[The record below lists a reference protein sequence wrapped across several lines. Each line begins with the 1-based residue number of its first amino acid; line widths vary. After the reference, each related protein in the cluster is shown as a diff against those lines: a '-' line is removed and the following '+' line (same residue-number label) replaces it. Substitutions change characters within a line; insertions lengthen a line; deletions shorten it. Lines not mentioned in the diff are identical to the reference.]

1 MWKASIE
8 VLRSARQVLIFGAT
22 CWGVDR
28 YVVHMTTT
36 EGPSMSPT
44 LAAAGDIVLV
54 DKLSP
59 RLRAFAIRRGDIV
72 VADSS
77 YKAAYSVC
85 KRVVA
90 LEGDTVTPSPAAT
103 RIHSTFY
110 SGAGAGAGVTIPPGY
125 VWLEGDNA
133 QDSTDSRMYG
143 PVPTALVRGRVIARV
158 WPLDTFKLFD
168 STHPRPI
175 ANHARLTELL
185 NDGDIQERA
194 KRRVIARLAAAA
206 AKEEELVFA
215 SAAAAAATASAAAA
229 AAVIATANEDAC
241 LAEAH
246 DVAVKEVEEVARLR

>member
-1 MWKASIE
+1 MWKASVE
-8 VLRSARQVLIFGAT
+8 VLRSARQVLVFGAA
-22 CWGVDR
+22 CWSVDR

-54 DKLSP
+54 DKFSP

-90 LEGDTVTPSPAAT
+90 LEGDTVTSSPVAA
-103 RIHSTFY
+103 RINSTFY
-110 SGAGAGAGVTIPPGY
+110 SGAGAGAASGAGVTIPPGH

-143 PVPTALVRGRVIARV
+143 PVPTALVRGRVVARV
-158 WPLDTFKLFD
+158 WPLSTFKLFD

-175 ANHARLTELL
+175 ANHARLAELL
-185 NDGDIQERA
+185 NDQDIQERA

-206 AKEEELVFA
+206 AKEELVIALKLAA
-215 SAAAAAATASAAAA
+215 SAAAAAATAKE
-229 AAVIATANEDAC
+229 EDAR

-246 DVAVKEVEEVARLR
+246 DVAVKEVEEDARLR